1 MIHVSSYWKEDL
13 IKLADKLLLRMV
25 QKRWGEKNFFTLEK
39 EIFLGFYS
47 VRKLIESKKVSEKL
61 TNKSYVVQKLNF
73 VGDPEVIIPKSAD
86 SDFNLIRD
94 AEKSSLTTV
103 QICNQIIHSYH
114 FIPFFPNG
122 KNLIG
127 FFFCSDFE
135 RKKCLYLITIFEVSD
150 IFKTIGQNYPNRIAI
165 ERLENGKFKTAV
177 E

>member
-1 MIHVSSYWKEDL
+1 MIQVSNYWKEDL

-47 VRKLIESKKVSEKL
+47 VRKLIESKKVSDSL

-73 VGDPEVIIPKSAD
+73 VGNPETIIPKSAD

-94 AEKSSLTTV
+94 TEKTSLTTV

-122 KNLIG
+122 ENLIG
-127 FFFCSDFE
+127 FFVCSDFE
-135 RKKCLYLITIFEVSD
+135 RKKCLYLITIFEVAD
-150 IFKTIGQNYPNRIAI
+150 IFKAVGQNYPDRIAI
-165 ERLENGKFKTAV
+165 KRLENGKVNTTI